1 MGRIL
6 CVAEKPSIAKQV
18 AGHLGGT
25 FRTQSIRGN
34 PYVKNYE
41 FDYNFGRPWGHCN
54 VKFTSVTGHLVAHD
68 FPLQYKRWEACNPS
82 ELFDAPI
89 ETIIA
94 DVSDH
99 R

>member
-6 CVAEKPSIAKQV
+6 CVAEKPSIARQV
-18 AGHLGGT
+18 AGHLGGS
-25 FRTQSIRGN
+25 FRTHNIRGN

-41 FDYNFGRPWGHCN
+41 FDYNFGRPWGLCN

-68 FPLQYKRWEACNPS
+68 FPLQYKKWEACNPS

-94 DVSDH
+94 DVSN
-99 R
+99 